1 MPKTIN
7 NVSRETIYM
16 NNNSQ
21 TGKTGEDLACDY
33 LKRKSYKILERN
45 HRQKWGE
52 LDIITIAPDK
62 TLVFSHVPRKF
73 NNPEESVDMAE
84 FWETQQQFRLGEQVC
99 EIGSIFPGP
108 AGYGL
113 AKQGAP
119 IKLKRE
125 NRGNEILS
133 LIYTELGITKNITG
147 HFHESAGRANDSEG
161 CAVQE
166 GLFVP
171 TLFYNAACM
180 DRLMVGMVS
189 VDGVKVAY
197 ENVNLQKYLK

>member
-62 TLVFSHVPRKF
+62 TLVFVEVKTLRMFHVKQYG
-73 NNPEESVDMAE
+73 NDSAIAALLPEENL
-84 FWETQQQFRLGEQVC
+84 TK
-99 EIGSIFPGP
+99 
-108 AGYGL
+108 
-113 AKQGAP
+113 AKLEKVKRTSQMFADQHP
-119 IKLKRE
+119 ELIKEDKGWRIDLIAITLTDKE
-125 NRGNEILS
+125 NQIN
-133 LIYTELGITKNITG
+133 
-147 HFHESAGRANDSEG
+147 H
-161 CAVQE
+161 
-166 GLFVP
+166 
-171 TLFYNAACM
+171 
-180 DRLMVGMVS
+180 
-189 VDGVKVAY
+189 Y
-197 ENVNLQKYLK
+197 ENI